1 MTDAAGLLLPL
12 ACLVWGT
19 MVGVDIVSV
28 PQSMASRP
36 IVVAAVTGLLAAWIE
51 APAGALGTVL
61 AHSLFIGAVLELYAL
76 DVLPVGA
83 TKYPDYGP
91 ATVAAVYA
99 AWDLESW
106 FGGGVAVGIGLLTA
120 LLGGWAMRRL
130 RRANAR
136 AMQRKEAAIETG
148 DPRVIDRLHWGGMWR
163 DVGRS
168 AAVTVAG
175 LALASVVWLA
185 PLGGSAVYHWL
196 TGGAV
201 AGGVAAA
208 IGGAL
213 RSAGRTRRA
222 AWFTAGLAGGT
233 LLAVLL

>member
-1 MTDAAGLLLPL
+1 MTEASGLLLPL

-36 IVVAAVTGLLAAWIE
+36 IVAAAVTGLLAAWIE
-51 APAGALGTVL
+51 APGATGAVLGT
-61 AHSLFIGAVLELYAL
+61 SLFIGAVLELYAL

-99 AWDLESW
+99 AWDLEAW

-130 RRANAR
+130 RRANVR
-136 AMQRKEAAIETG
+136 AMQRQEAAIETG

-163 DVGRS
+163 DVARS
-168 AAVTVAG
+168 AGVTAAG
-175 LALASVVWLA
+175 LAMASLVWIV
-185 PLGGSAVYHWL
+185 PLGGSEVYHWL

-208 IGGAL
+208 LGGAL

-222 AWFTAGLAGGT
+222 IWFTAGLAGGT
-233 LLAVLL
+233 VLAVLL